1 MALAQVEEA
10 YKHEKETKQALE
22 HLFSLCTLPNLQ
34 DALDAAQDESSENRL
49 LPAMNKIWP
58 FLVACV
64 RNKNPVVSFFLFFI
78 FSRLFLFSRIN
89 N

>member
-58 FLVACV
+58 LLVACV
-64 RNKNPVVSFFLFFI
+64 RNRNPVVSFFFFFFKFFLGS
-78 FSRLFLFSRIN
+78 FSFLE
-89 N
+89 